1 MALEYKTVQFTNDAD
16 GIARRQ
22 IYLNQISSHGWKV
35 VSESI
40 EQGHM
45 SGGQACC
52 LASICLPLGFL
63 AQRTASV
70 VNITLARETSTS
82 EPAVDNEPWATYAS
96 KFSSMSPEEKA
107 LEWVKL
113 TDAQRQH
120 LFRRFNIKYP

>member
-1 MALEYKTVQFTNDAD
+1 
-16 GIARRQ
+16 
-22 IYLNQISSHGWKV
+22 
-35 VSESI
+35 
-40 EQGHM
+40 M